1 MKRSM
6 RLQDFSRMNQPCST
20 EPLPWSKE
28 NLPGFYPGS
37 IFIKEDY
44 AAKKSAGA
52 TVNYYID
59 GEGDLDENT
68 LYMFYRREF
77 CPMMFAWV
85 YKKNDLW
92 VVGSGANENP
102 LPYVN
107 RFLEHVKQIY
117 CLNGKIVRTEGYSST
132 FNGGA
137 YLGHGNLLL
146 VGDAAG
152 LIDAYRGMGMDAA
165 ALSAI
170 YAVKSIVNS
179 EKDGHSPIDAY
190 TRSMGK
196 IVRQIE
202 RNRERQASRFASDL
216 ELERSLS
223 GGSMLICGLGI
234 LLGNLLNRY
243 LPPDRIRLIPP

>member
-1 MKRSM
+1 
-6 RLQDFSRMNQPCST
+6 
-20 EPLPWSKE
+20 
-28 NLPGFYPGS
+28 
-37 IFIKEDY
+37 
-44 AAKKSAGA
+44 
-52 TVNYYID
+52 V
-59 GEGDLDENT
+59 
-68 LYMFYRREF
+68 
-77 CPMMFAWV
+77 
-85 YKKNDLW
+85 
-92 VVGSGANENP
+92 
-102 LPYVN
+102 
-107 RFLEHVKQIY
+107 
-117 CLNGKIVRTEGYSST
+117 
-132 FNGGA
+132 

-179 EKDGHSPIDAY
+179 EKGGHSPIDAY
-190 TRSMGK
+190 ARSMGK

-223 GGSMLICGLGI
+223 GGSMLIGGLGI